1 MMNAKNDLARELETL
16 RSAHNYR
23 AFMALSGMLFLSCAL
38 FLGQH
43 LVMPD
48 SYPEDWIPRLYVTLY
63 AGSMVFAL
71 VFSALLYLARKKD
84 SRTLILALS
93 FVFSFLAVS
102 LGLALSF
109 LDYQYSD
116 NLTAVYIASIGISV
130 MLSAPYILHLILQ
143 LWLVACSSAVYFLFL
158 KDTANPSLMMSFI
171 FLGGLSLAFG
181 YYTERSRW
189 KTNLATIQLKA
200 LTLHDQMTGAYNRI
214 FLNEYMTK
222 LLDAKHRYGTPLSC
236 ILIDVDHFK
245 SVNDT
250 HGHLAGDRVLVEL
263 VRRLRD
269 TVRSADIVARMGG
282 EEFLIVLPQTT
293 LDKALVVANKLR
305 LAVEQTP
312 IANLSITVSAGA
324 AEIDDSET
332 FESAFHRCDEAL
344 YRAKKSGR
352 NRVEASIL

>member
-1 MMNAKNDLARELETL
+1 METL

-48 SYPEDWIPRLYVTLY
+48 SYQDWIPRLYVTLY

-71 VFSALLYLARKKD
+71 VFSALLYLARKRFAD
-84 SRTLILALS
+84 SHTRSIVRL
-93 FVFSFLAVS
+93 FFLAVS

-116 NLTAVYIASIGISV
+116 NLTAVYISIGISV
-130 MLSAPYILHLILQ
+130 MLARRTSFTSFW

-158 KDTANPSLMMSFI
+158 KDAANPSLMMSFI

-181 YYTERSRW
+181 YYTERSQW

-200 LTLHDQMTGAYNRI
+200 LTLHDQMTGLTTAYS
-214 FLNEYMTK
+214 EQYMTK

-312 IANLSITVSAGA
+312 IANLSITVSEGA

>member
-1 MMNAKNDLARELETL
+1 MQAKNDLVRELETL
-16 RSAHNYR
+16 RSAHNSR

-48 SYPEDWIPRLYVTLY
+48 SYPEDWIPRFYIALY
-63 AGSMVFAL
+63 AGGMFFAA
-71 VFSALLYLARKKD
+71 VFSVLLHIARKKD
-84 SRTLILALS
+84 SRPLILALS
-93 FVFSFLAVS
+93 FIFSLLSVAF
-102 LGLALSF
+102 GLALSF
-109 LDYQYSD
+109 LDFQHSS

-130 MLSAPYILHLILQ
+130 MLSAPYLFYIVLQ
-143 LWLVACSSAVYFLFL
+143 LWLVACSSAVYFFFL
-158 KDTANPSLMMSFI
+158 KDTANPSLMLSFV
-171 FLGGLSLAFG
+171 FLAGLSFAFG
-181 YYTERSRW
+181 YYTEQSRW
-189 KTNLATIQLKA
+189 KSNLAAIQMKA

-352 NRVEASIL
+352 NKVEASIL